1 MDGLITILILFGLYA
16 MRSSSKKKKARQ
28 QAAQQRAFAEA
39 GEAMLKEKIP
49 FSKDEWTAY
58 LKEMD
63 PGKKKSAPIARKV
76 VEARVKA
83 IVGDDALQQ
92 IKKTVPVQAKVATD
106 ITPAPAFN
114 NEHDEPEGT
123 VSTQGESAAEH
134 AEHRRK
140 VLAEE
145 ARQLEEH
152 EALKELREMN
162 LKKLRTAV
170 VMREILDKPV
180 SLRPRGYR

>member
-39 GEAMLKEKIP
+39 GEAMQQGKMP
-49 FSKDEWTAY
+49 FSKDEWKTY
-58 LKEMD
+58 LKE
-63 PGKKKSAPIARKV
+63 
-76 VEARVKA
+76 
-83 IVGDDALQQ
+83 
-92 IKKTVPVQAKVATD
+92 QAKNVIAESASENLQG
-106 ITPAPAFN
+106 IVEKPKAKAENPLPAAIKAEPPKLLPIL
-114 NEHDEPEGT
+114 EHDEPEGT